1 MKIIKPLANSI
12 TLTTANTVNDAKLVY
27 VLATVAATLVT
38 VTSNT
43 NVVKGSIVVPP
54 NNFVLIEK
62 EQTDTL
68 TANLAVF
75 ATSVAYKD

>member
-1 MKIIKPLANSI
+1 MKIIKPLANTI
-12 TLTTANTVNDAKLVY
+12 TLTTANTINDARLVY
-27 VLATVAATLVT
+27 IFASTASLIT

-54 NNFVLIEK
+54 NNFILIEK
-62 EQTDTL
+62 ERTDTL
-68 TANLAVF
+68 TANLAVS

>member
-1 MKIIKPLANSI
+1 MKIIKPLANNI
-12 TLTTANTVNDAKLVY
+12 NLTTANTVNNARLVY
-27 VLATVAATLVT
+27 VFASAASLIT

-54 NNFVLIEK
+54 NNFLLIEK
-62 EQTDTL
+62 DQTDTL
-68 TANLAVF
+68 TANLAVS

>member
-1 MKIIKPLANSI
+1 MKILKPLANNI
-12 TLTTANTVNDAKLVY
+12 TLTTANTVNNARLVY
-27 VLATVAATLVT
+27 VFASAASLIT

-68 TANLAVF
+68 TANLAVS